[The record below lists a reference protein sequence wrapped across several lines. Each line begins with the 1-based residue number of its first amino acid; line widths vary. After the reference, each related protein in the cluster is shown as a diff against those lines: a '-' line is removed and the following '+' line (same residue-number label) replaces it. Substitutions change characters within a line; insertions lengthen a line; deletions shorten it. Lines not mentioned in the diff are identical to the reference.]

1 MKAIDGGGSLLTRAK
16 IVLILRGSGWISGNP
31 SVGAAKNVL
40 NAVLAS
46 PYAFHL
52 IQYRGIRRPEIT
64 DTITDTTDFGSLGPD
79 PRGFLNTPVWR
90 VSDDDIQNAVKSA
103 MKRRPSLDGEDTYYF
118 VIFSRDP
125 LPVYSDKPGFQAEGY
140 HFQFDD
146 NGRKITYGTVLN
158 WSANTLDNIWN
169 STGSLPAAFAH
180 EVVEACTDPTTTTGF
195 RLDNGDELADLDDAR
210 TDIQLPGI
218 QQKISLAAY
227 WSELSGMA
235 VVPTGYSLR
244 IGLDLKA
251 SDSAFFEGPQ
261 SSTRTM
267 LLQKFNP

>member
-1 MKAIDGGGSLLTRAK
+1 MKAVDGGGSLLTRAK
-16 IVLILRGSGWISGNP
+16 IVLVLRGSGWISGNP
-31 SVGAAKNVL
+31 PVGAVQSVL

-79 PRGFLNTPVWR
+79 PRGFLDTDVWR
-90 VSDDDIQNAVKSA
+90 VSDGDIQNAVKSA
-103 MKRRPSLDGEDTYYF
+103 MEKRPPQDGEDTYYF

-125 LPVYSDKPGFQAEGY
+125 LPVYSDPPGLQNEGY
-140 HFQFDD
+140 HSQFDN
-146 NGRKITYGTVLN
+146 NGRKITYGTLLN

-169 STGSLPAAFAH
+169 STGSLPAVFAH
-180 EVVEACTDPTTTTGF
+180 EVVEACTDPATGF
-195 RLDNGDELADLDDAR
+195 RLDNGEELADLDDVR
-210 TDIQLPGI
+210 TVQLPGI

-235 VVPTGYSLR
+235 VVPMAYSLR

-261 SSTRTM
+261 SSTRAT
-267 LLQKFNP
+267 LLEKSNP